1 MKITYHQ
8 NVSQINPHRLAVFL
22 AFGVVAALGHGEAVA
37 LPAPV
42 NLGSS
47 SGFAVLAGS
56 GITVTGPTVITGD
69 IGTFPTTSITGFG
82 NVVLIGVNHAGDAVT
97 QLAKN
102 DLVTAFNDAAGRI
115 DTTFYAAPFDLGGSV
130 LTSGVYQDESSFGLT
145 GTLTLDAQGNP
156 DAVWIFQAGS
166 TLTTATASRVAFI
179 NGGQACN
186 VFWEIGSSATLGTTT
201 SFVGNILAKT
211 SITLNTGATVD
222 GRVLALDGAVTLDTN
237 VITESDCLV
246 VVPMPVPVPEAGTM
260 LGMLAFGGGMLV
272 WSGFRRRM
280 ASPA

>member
-1 MKITYHQ
+1 ML
-8 NVSQINPHRLAVFL
+8 LAL
-22 AFGVVAALGHGEAVA
+22 SVVATLAHREAVA

-42 NLGSS
+42 NLGSA

-56 GITVTGPTVITGD
+56 GITVTGPTLITGD

-130 LTSGVYQDESSFGLT
+130 LTSGVYQDESSFAIT

-166 TLTTATASRVAFI
+166 TLTTATASRVALI

-201 SFVGNILAKT
+201 TFVGNILAQT

-222 GRVLALDGAVTLDTN
+222 GRVLALVGAVTLDQN
-237 VITESDCLV
+237 VITKSDCLV
-246 VVPMPVPVPEAGTM
+246 VTPVPEAGTM
-260 LGMLAFGGGMLV
+260 LGMLAFGGGILV
-272 WSGFRRRM
+272 WSGLRRRM
-280 ASPA
+280 TSPA